1 MSESRNH
8 VELVA
13 IAVKYIKTIV
23 APDLHAIIQYD
34 SADSSRPAKVIGS
47 FIPDVYYWHA
57 DHLIIGEA
65 KTINDFDR
73 PHSRDQYDAYIKEC
87 KNFFGHSILVV
98 SVPWQMVAT
107 AKNYFRRLKKEHA
120 ADMKIVII
128 NELGRHFEI

>member
-13 IAVKYIKTIV
+13 VAVKYIKTIV

-34 SADSSRPAKVIGS
+34 SADSLRPTKVIGN

-57 DHLIIGEA
+57 DQLIIGEA
-65 KTINDFDR
+65 KTIYDFDR
-73 PHSRDQYDAYIKEC
+73 PHSRDQYAAYIKEC

>member
-13 IAVKYIKTIV
+13 VAVEYIKTIV

-34 SADSSRPAKVIGS
+34 SADSSRPTKVIGN

-57 DHLIIGEA
+57 DRLIIGEA

-73 PHSRDQYDAYIKEC
+73 PHSREQYDAYMKEC
-87 KNFFGHSILVV
+87 KNFFGRSTLVV
-98 SVPWQMVAT
+98 SVPWQMVAA
-107 AKNYFRRLKKEHA
+107 AKNYFRRLKKELT
-120 ADMKIVII
+120 ADIQIIII

>member
-1 MSESRNH
+1 ME
-8 VELVA
+8 
-13 IAVKYIKTIV
+13 YIKTIV

-34 SADSSRPAKVIGS
+34 SADSSRPTKVIGN

-57 DHLIIGEA
+57 DRLIIGEA

-87 KNFFGHSILVV
+87 KNFFGRSTLVV

-120 ADMKIVII
+120 TDIPIIIV

>member
-34 SADSSRPAKVIGS
+34 SADSSRPTRVIGN
-47 FIPDVYYWHA
+47 FIPDVYFWHN
-57 DHLIIGEA
+57 DQLIIGEA

-73 PHSRDQYDAYIKEC
+73 PHSLDQYEAYIKEC
-87 KNFFGHSILVV
+87 KSFYGHSTLVI
-98 SVPWQMVAT
+98 SVPWQVVAT
-107 AKNYFRRLKKEHA
+107 AKNYFRRLKKEFA
-120 ADMKIVII
+120 TDIPIIII
-128 NELGRHFEI
+128 NELGRHFKI

>member
-13 IAVKYIKTIV
+13 VAVKYIKTIV

-34 SADSSRPAKVIGS
+34 SADSLRPTKVIGN

-57 DHLIIGEA
+57 DQLIIGEA

>member
-8 VELVA
+8 IELVA
-13 IAVKYIKTIV
+13 VAVEYIKTIV
-23 APDLHAIIQYD
+23 APELHAIIQYD
-34 SADSSRPAKVIGS
+34 SADSSRPTKVIGN

-87 KNFFGHSILVV
+87 KNFFGRSTLVV
-98 SVPWQMVAT
+98 SVPWQMVAS

-120 ADMKIVII
+120 TDVQIIII
-128 NELGRHFEI
+128 NELGRCFEI

>member
-13 IAVKYIKTIV
+13 VAVEYIKTIV

-34 SADSSRPAKVIGS
+34 SADSSRPIKVIGN

-87 KNFFGHSILVV
+87 KNFFGRSTLVV

-107 AKNYFRRLKKEHA
+107 AKNYFRRMKKRHA
-120 ADMKIVII
+120 TDTQIIII